1 MATKRGLRTIAVVEA
16 AKGVLVTLVGLGL
29 AHLAIGDQEAIGE
42 QIVQEFHLNPAS
54 RVPHIF
60 LMAADSSDTKLW
72 VLAFAAAIYSSIR
85 FAEAW
90 GLWFSR
96 RWAEWVT
103 AIGAA
108 VYVPIEIYELMISV
122 TVIKVTLL
130 ILNVLIV
137 AYLCQALRQKRN
149 GG

>member
-1 MATKRGLRTIAVVEA
+1 
-16 AKGVLVTLVGLGL
+16 
-29 AHLAIGDQEAIGE
+29 
-42 QIVQEFHLNPAS
+42 
-54 RVPHIF
+54 
-60 LMAADSSDTKLW
+60 MAADSSDTKLW

>member
-1 MATKRGLRTIAVVEA
+1 MASKQGLRTIAIVEA
-16 AKGVLVTLVGLGL
+16 AKGVLVLFVGLGL
-29 AHLAIGDQEAIGE
+29 VHLAMGDQEAIAD
-42 QIVQEFHLNPAS
+42 QIVEQFHLNPANKM
-54 RVPHIF
+54 PHIF
-60 LMAADSSDTKLW
+60 LSAANSSDAKLW
-72 VLAFAAAIYSSIR
+72 VFAFAAAIYSGIR

-108 VYVPIEIYELMISV
+108 IYVPIEVYELTISI

-130 ILNVLIV
+130 VLNVLIV
-137 AYLCQALRQKRN
+137 VYLCQALRQKRN
-149 GG
+149 GA

>member
-16 AKGVLVTLVGLGL
+16 AKGVLVLFVGLGL
-29 AHLAIGDQEAIGE
+29 AHLAIGDQAAIGE
-42 QIVQEFHLNPAS
+42 DIVAEFHLNPANKM
-54 RVPHIF
+54 PGIF
-60 LMAADSSDTKLW
+60 LKAANSSDTKLW
-72 VLAFAAAIYSSIR
+72 VFAFAAAVYSSIR

-96 RWAEWVT
+96 RWAEWVG

-108 VYVPIEIYELMISV
+108 LYVPIEIYELMISV

-130 ILNVLIV
+130 VLNVLIV
-137 AYLCQALRQKRN
+137 VYLCQALRRKRN
-149 GG
+149 GA